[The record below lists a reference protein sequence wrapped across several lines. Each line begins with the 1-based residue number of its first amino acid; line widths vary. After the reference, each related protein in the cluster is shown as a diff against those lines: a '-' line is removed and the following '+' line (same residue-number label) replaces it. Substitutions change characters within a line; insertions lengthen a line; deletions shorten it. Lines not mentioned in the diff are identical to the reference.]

1 MDTLEAICTRRS
13 IRRFQEK
20 PVPDP
25 VIEQLLAA
33 AMSAPSARNS
43 QPWHFVVLDD
53 RDLLDQASRINPHAW
68 MAAHAPLAILVCAD
82 PGLEKSPG
90 YWMLDCAAAVENL
103 LLAAHSL
110 GLGAVWTGI
119 YPRAQR
125 IDGFRQLLS
134 LPEPVTA
141 HSLIVLGYPAEQ
153 VAPENRY
160 QAQRVH
166 RNRW

>member
-1 MDTLEAICTRRS
+1 MDTLEAIRTRRS
-13 IRRFQEK
+13 IRRFQQK
-20 PVPDP
+20 PVPDA

-53 RDLLDQASRINPHAW
+53 RELLDRASRINPHAW
-68 MAAHAPLAILVCAD
+68 MAAQAPLGILVCAD
-82 PGLEKSPG
+82 PDLEKSSG
-90 YWMLDCAAAVENL
+90 YWMLDCAAAVQNL

-119 YPRAQR
+119 YPRAER
-125 IDGFRQLLS
+125 IEGFRQLLS

-141 HSLIVLGYPAEQ
+141 HSLIVVGYPAEQ

-160 QAQRVH
+160 QPQRVH